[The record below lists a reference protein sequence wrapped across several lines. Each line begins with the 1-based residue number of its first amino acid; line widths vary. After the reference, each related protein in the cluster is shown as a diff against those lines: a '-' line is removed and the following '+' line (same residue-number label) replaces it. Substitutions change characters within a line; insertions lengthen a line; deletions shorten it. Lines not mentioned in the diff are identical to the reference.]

1 MATLPAVDLFSVSA
15 LILPFST
22 FIPSFSCFL
31 TLRSFLRHSL
41 WLQAEFR
48 FHFSRY
54 SPLIFCLLLNVQL
67 FTRPSL
73 NTHLSSLSIPHYLS
87 FLILSL
93 VPFLT
98 TSLYALYSWLTLFF
112 FFFLPLFLSTFLTL
126 WPCFF
131 LQLTSVSLIRS
142 QVVSLDLLLLIS
154 GVKG

>member
-98 TSLYALYSWLTLFF
+98 TSLYALYSWLTLF
-112 FFFLPLFLSTFLTL
+112 LFL
-126 WPCFF
+126 FF
-131 LQLTSVSLIRS
+131 SSSLSQYFFDSVALFFPSINIRLADSITSGQSRFIAAY
-142 QVVSLDLLLLIS
+142 IWC
-154 GVKG
+154 